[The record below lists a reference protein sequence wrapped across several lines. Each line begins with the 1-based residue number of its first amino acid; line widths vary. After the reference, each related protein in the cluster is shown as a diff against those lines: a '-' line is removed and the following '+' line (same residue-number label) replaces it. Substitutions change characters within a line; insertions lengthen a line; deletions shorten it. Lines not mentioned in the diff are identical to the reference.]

1 MILLAAIA
9 FSVIVGFLRG
19 GRLSHLANVSFDYGW
34 AALLALAVQVAVVYL
49 PLPGGEGP
57 WGLRAFLL
65 IGSYV
70 LLGFVVAAN
79 RRLPGLPLVGMGLAL
94 NLLVMLAN
102 GGYMPVTLEALQ
114 QAGVAHLALGNS
126 EGARIVA
133 GKDILL
139 SRESTRLWV
148 LSDIF
153 VAPSPVNAVV
163 SLGDLFLA
171 LGAFVLF
178 QLAMRPR
185 PGDSE
190 VVLDEVA

>member
-9 FSVIVGFLRG
+9 FSVILGFLRG
-19 GRLSHLANVSFDYGW
+19 GRLSRLADVSFDHGW

-49 PLPGGEGP
+49 PLPGGEGS
-57 WGLRAFLL
+57 WGVAAFLL
-65 IGSYV
+65 IGSYL

-79 RRLPGLPLVGMGLAL
+79 RRLPGLPLVGIGLAL

-126 EGARIVA
+126 AGARIVA

-139 SRESTRLWV
+139 SRESTHLWV

-153 VAPSPVNAVV
+153 VVPSPVSAVV

-171 LGAFVLF
+171 LGAFLLF
-178 QLAMRPR
+178 QRAMQARPC
-185 PGDSE
+185 DNE
-190 VVLDEVA
+190 IVVDDVA